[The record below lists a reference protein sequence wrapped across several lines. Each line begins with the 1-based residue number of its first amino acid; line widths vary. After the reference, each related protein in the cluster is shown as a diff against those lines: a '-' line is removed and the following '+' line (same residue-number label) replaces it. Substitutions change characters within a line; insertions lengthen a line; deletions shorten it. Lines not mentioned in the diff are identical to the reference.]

1 MPQPFVAIE
10 DRAEVRWLTLS
21 NPGKRNAVPV
31 TGWVELAE
39 AFRDFDASPQR
50 AMVIR
55 GAGDDFCAGADLDP
69 ERFLAGMTGTAGTAD
84 AMRAPGDAATA
95 LHRVS
100 KPTIAAVDGVAVGA
114 GMNLAIGCDLAIA
127 TERARFSEIFVRRGL
142 TMDFGGSWLLPRLVG
157 LARAR
162 DLALTGRIVPAAEA
176 LEMGLIGAVVAPDAL
191 ESVVTERAE
200 ALAAGAP
207 LAQRFVKVALDRSST
222 LSFEQVIALESQAQ
236 AVLLTSEDVV
246 EGVRSFLEKR
256 PPEFGGR

>member
-1 MPQPFVAIE
+1 
-10 DRAEVRWLTLS
+10 
-21 NPGKRNAVPV
+21 
-31 TGWVELAE
+31 
-39 AFRDFDASPQR
+39 
-50 AMVIR
+50 
-55 GAGDDFCAGADLDP
+55 
-69 ERFLAGMTGTAGTAD
+69 
-84 AMRAPGDAATA
+84 
-95 LHRVS
+95 
-100 KPTIAAVDGVAVGA
+100 
-114 GMNLAIGCDLAIA
+114 MNLAIGCDLAIA
-127 TERARFSEIFVRRGL
+127 TDQARFAEIFVRRGL

-176 LEMGLIGAVVAPDAL
+176 LEMGLVGAVVAPDAL
-191 ESVVTERAE
+191 EAVVTERAA